1 MFENIKGIN
10 TFTLKLIA
18 ILSMTIDHIGY
29 LLFPKVILLR
39 IVGRIAFPI
48 FAYLIAEGF
57 VHTGDV
63 KKYLLR
69 LGIFAILSEIPY
81 DLVISGNVL
90 DLEQQNIFFTL
101 FAGLLAISLVS
112 KTKSIVLQFGSIA
125 VIALLAEFIKV
136 DYGSV
141 GVMMIVLFYVF
152 RERKTE
158 RFFIV
163 AMLILLIPGST
174 ALYALLSFIL
184 IALHNKEQGPKMKWI
199 FYLYYPVHLFILY
212 GIYVLI

>member
-29 LLFPKVILLR
+29 LLFPKVTLLR

-174 ALYALLSFIL
+174 ALYALLSFIM

>member
-29 LLFPKVILLR
+29 LLFPKVTLLR

-90 DLEQQNIFFTL
+90 DLEQQNIFFT
-101 FAGLLAISLVS
+101 F
-112 KTKSIVLQFGSIA
+112 
-125 VIALLAEFIKV
+125 
-136 DYGSV
+136 
-141 GVMMIVLFYVF
+141 
-152 RERKTE
+152 
-158 RFFIV
+158 
-163 AMLILLIPGST
+163 
-174 ALYALLSFIL
+174 
-184 IALHNKEQGPKMKWI
+184 
-199 FYLYYPVHLFILY
+199 
-212 GIYVLI
+212 

>member
-29 LLFPKVILLR
+29 LLFPKVTLLR

-152 RERKTE
+152 RKRKTE

>member
-29 LLFPKVILLR
+29 LLFPKVTLLR

>member
-29 LLFPKVILLR
+29 LLFPKVTLLR

-81 DLVISGNVL
+81 DLVISGDVL